1 MEHLG
6 GHRLLYGAGVGAGA
20 GAMTSGVGAIPG
32 AIVGGIVGA
41 VIAVG
46 SLLTGGNKKGS
57 GSSGSSGSS
66 GGGGSSSSGGGGGC
80 VADGTLI
87 TLANGEKVKVEDL
100 NGDEKLLIWNMYTG
114 DYDEANIAYIIN
126 HDGDRRINTIIHL
139 YFSDGTDIE
148 VVRDHGF
155 YDVELNKYI
164 SLSKANYKQYIG
176 HHFLKQAPNN
186 QLESIQLIDVKLE
199 KKYTGIYEVV
209 TDKHLTCFTNG
220 ILSISSLIE
229 GFCNIFEIDRETVS
243 YNEEKMA
250 KDIETYGLFTYDDF
264 KELIPEEAFELYNV
278 QYLKVAMGKGDI
290 KPSEIEFLVK
300 YYHKNIDKLI
310 KKYVI

>member
-1 MEHLG
+1 MAEAQDQVDQELLKKKRTMEHLG

-126 HDGDRRINTIIHL
+126 HDGDRRINTII
-139 YFSDGTDIE
+139 
-148 VVRDHGF
+148 
-155 YDVELNKYI
+155 
-164 SLSKANYKQYIG
+164 
-176 HHFLKQAPNN
+176 FL
-186 QLESIQLIDVKLE
+186 
-199 KKYTGIYEVV
+199 
-209 TDKHLTCFTNG
+209 
-220 ILSISSLIE
+220 
-229 GFCNIFEIDRETVS
+229 
-243 YNEEKMA
+243 
-250 KDIETYGLFTYDDF
+250 
-264 KELIPEEAFELYNV
+264 
-278 QYLKVAMGKGDI
+278 
-290 KPSEIEFLVK
+290 
-300 YYHKNIDKLI
+300 
-310 KKYVI
+310 